1 MDDSADEK
9 RLFTFRRQLLSI
21 SESLTKNEVDS
32 MKFVYRSRMPRKRYF
47 RIEEG
52 YQLFAYLE
60 QKDLLTVSSYHEVLT
75 SLLEVC
81 GRDARGIVS
90 DFTRIMRSFLS
101 LNFEA
106 DVDITTEEPGSQLEE
121 LYRTCIAKVT
131 GGLAKEDSSLQKLIY
146 VCVCLPLKCVEQTK
160 DGFALIQSLEKR
172 GVLSCWKL
180 SYLFRSLQA
189 AYRHDLCSVLQLY
202 TKKALV
208 ATPIHH
214 TRAFAITPIQRS
226 LYDRSYSSPDRLP
239 SSLGQHPP
247 VKPLYQ
253 SLKILH
259 CKGILYQSPT
269 DHEGALA
276 GPSVAENRSQF
287 ATHDSD
293 SKVDFRFSI
302 FDHPTYHIANYI
314 FSFRPVY
321 PLLVSIML
329 LTCVMTFVKFP
340 VEWIQCGPATA
351 ILNLVGRILT
361 HGGIPFYV
369 LSTIPS
375 ILRDSKVKSCR
386 FVSHPNRKDT
396 QEVLTRIVKKLSTDL
411 EWQDLEKVSVCPI
424 QKVNYLLHQK
434 LSYVSIT
441 SLVQSTTFSVCF
453 FLIISANWST
463 FTGLTTDTFARL
475 YCFIMIT
482 TSLLIHGSV
491 TLSVSLYLFEMRMC
505 EYLTYVIHYSSKKKA
520 KEVVCDAKQLKQV
533 LENRWKGFS
542 VVFKCFSLAYVV
554 ILALSVFLRAP
565 FRCKGGKE
573 IDFTEDDLTDI
584 PSSWLCWILVSF
596 MAQLLVCWYRVFIHG
611 RIITI
616 LVQVF
621 VVAFLIYQ
629 RVEGHHP
636 KWVGLLQIV
645 HILYPLAY
653 GLSMYYV
660 VCCHMWT
667 RTSLRTKCGNFLIVC
682 KEVVRNS
689 TFLFNFVLFLL
700 TCSVAVVV
708 LCLEYQSLHDL
719 TIK

>member
-1 MDDSADEK
+1 MGDSADER
-9 RLFTFRRQLLSI
+9 RLITFRRQLLSI
-21 SESLTKNEVDS
+21 SESLTKDEVDS
-32 MKFVYRSRMPRKRYF
+32 MKFVYRSRMPVKKYF

-60 QKDLLTVSSYHEVLT
+60 QKDVLTVSSYHEVLT

-81 GRDARGIVS
+81 ERDARGIVS
-90 DFTRIMRSFLS
+90 DFTRILRSFLP
-101 LNFEA
+101 LNFESE
-106 DVDITTEEPGSQLEE
+106 VDIMTTEEPTSQLEE

-131 GGLAKEDSSLQKLIY
+131 DGLAKEDSSLQKLIY
-146 VCVCLPLKCVEQTK
+146 VCVCLPLKYVEQIK
-160 DGFALIQSLEKR
+160 DGFALIQLLEKR
-172 GVLSCWKL
+172 GLLSCWKL

-189 AYRHDLCSVLQLY
+189 ADRHDLCSVIQLY

-208 ATPIHH
+208 AAPTHH
-214 TRAFAITPIQRS
+214 TRALQRS
-226 LYDRSYSSPDRLP
+226 LYDRSYSSPERLP
-239 SSLGQHPP
+239 SSLGQQPS
-247 VKPLYQ
+247 VKPMCQPLR
-253 SLKILH
+253 ILL

-269 DHEGALA
+269 DHERALT
-276 GPSVAENRSQF
+276 GPSVVENRSQF
-287 ATHDSD
+287 ATHHSD
-293 SKVDFRFSI
+293 SKVDSRFSV
-302 FDHPTYHIANYI
+302 FDHPTYHISNYI

-351 ILNLVGRILT
+351 ILNLVGRVLT

-375 ILRDSKVKSCR
+375 ILRDSKVKSCK
-386 FVSHPNRKDT
+386 FVSYPNRKDT
-396 QEVLTRIVKKLSTDL
+396 QEVLTRVVKKLSTDL
-411 EWQDLEKVSVCPI
+411 EWQDLEKVSVSPVK
-424 QKVNYLLHQK
+424 KVNFLLHQK

-463 FTGLTTDTFARL
+463 FTGLSTDTFARL
-475 YCFIMIT
+475 YCFVMIT

-505 EYLTYVIHYSSKKKA
+505 EYLTYVIHYASKKKA

-533 LENRWKGFS
+533 LESRWKSFS
-542 VVFKCFSLAYVV
+542 LVFKCFSLAYIV
-554 ILALSVFLRAP
+554 ILALSVFFRAP

-573 IDFTEDDLTDI
+573 IDFTEDDLADI

-611 RIITI
+611 RIIAI

-645 HILYPLAY
+645 HVLYPLVY

-667 RTSLRTKCGNFLIVC
+667 RTSLRTKCDSFLIVC
-682 KEVVRNS
+682 KEVVKNS

-700 TCSVAVVV
+700 TCSVAIVV

-719 TIK
+719 TVN